1 MPIDSVSDF
10 VWFCICSPHFYSKPH
25 FTPKLF
31 HCTYQYHT
39 LLLCFADRKSLRWK
53 WPLLILKLHL
63 CTSPNI
69 AHSKHQGSVI
79 LFPRYYIYLHCHTF
93 YYTVYCIWTVLQIEI
108 HFIASRLEWTRNF
121 HFSNCSSA
129 APPPHI
135 TLHGQEFYSKIF
147 FVSTFY
153 FSKTASQIA
162 VLPQH
167 LHIYNTAPEFNFE
180 NFLWYFLWVLFVV
193 ST

>member
-93 YYTVYCIWTVLQIEI
+93 YYTVYCIWTVFQIEI
-108 HFIASRLEWTRNF
+108 HFIASELEWTRNSTF
-121 HFSNCSSA
+121 TFTNSMDQNSILTVQFWELFV
-129 APPPHI
+129 I
-135 TLHGQEFYSKIF
+135 T
-147 FVSTFY
+147 FVSTF
-153 FSKTASQIA
+153 FCTSNPKS
-162 VLPQH
+162 VLELQFCT
-167 LHIYNTAPEFNFE
+167 YNTPPGFSQPARAALN
-180 NFLWYFLWVLFVV
+180 
-193 ST
+193 